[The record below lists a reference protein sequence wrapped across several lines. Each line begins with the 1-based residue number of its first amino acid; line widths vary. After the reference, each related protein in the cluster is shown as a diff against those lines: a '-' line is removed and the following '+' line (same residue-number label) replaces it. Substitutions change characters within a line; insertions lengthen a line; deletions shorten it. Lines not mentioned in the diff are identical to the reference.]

1 MGNNNKKPEGTGVI
15 GVKIQLLRSQSD
27 LLGPHQLRGQINTPF
42 VIHMRLD
49 LDGKWHYMG
58 KSIFA

>member
-49 LDGKWHYMG
+49 LDGK
-58 KSIFA
+58 